1 VEIPAFIVASAGP
14 GLGWLLFSSLSVW
27 VLRGFISGQIVPRS
41 TLEAERV
48 ISAGWKAAY
57 DQKAQQLDTILVP
70 LAELQTKVLTSLQ
83 SEPHRRPRSEDR
95 S

>member
-1 VEIPAFIVASAGP
+1 VEIPAFIASSAGP
-14 GLGWLLFSSLSVW
+14 GLGWLLFGSLAVW
-27 VLRGFISGQIVPRS
+27 VLRGFISGVIVPRS
-41 TLEAERV
+41 ALEDEQR

-83 SEPHRRPRSEDR
+83 PESHVRSPPKDG